1 MNPDGLSY
9 ESDIVPLKQQF
20 FRRSY
25 SEGRN
30 PVTGSALTSSFSAN
44 ADSVFKGQ
52 QDLRDQ
58 LSVARNREL
67 QYETAKFTL
76 EREREKAAEQRDMIK
91 NFVPFQQQLDSIIT
105 DDKID
110 YATRQKEFG
119 RFAVQNAGL
128 LATNPAAATAYN
140 AAARAITPDEKTT
153 FTLGSFVERGG
164 DPRYLQK
171 YLDTLGE
178 PVNENTYIPPFE
190 FAKGLGDVIA
200 GSATAAERAKRQVAE
215 ERERRA
221 NMENLF
227 DFAKGAKFFE
237 TKGGLVDETK
247 FDSPISEAAIREIIA
262 VHGSPEEQKAAVG
275 KTAKELIDIAAPIMT
290 AELSGRR
297 KASTNVAGSV
307 RSGFT
312 SKPK

>member
-1 MNPDGLSY
+1 MNPSGLSY

-20 FRRSY
+20 FRRAY
-25 SEGRN
+25 AAGRN
-30 PVTGSALTSSFSAN
+30 PVAGSLLTRDFSAS
-44 ADSVFKGQ
+44 ADSIFKGQ
-52 QDLRDQ
+52 QDIRDQ
-58 LSVARNREL
+58 LSVARNRDL
-67 QYETAKFTL
+67 QYETAKFSL

-105 DDKID
+105 DDKLD

-119 RFAVQNAGL
+119 RFGVQNAGL
-128 LATNPAAATAYN
+128 LATNPAMATAYN
-140 AAARAITPDEKTT
+140 AAARTLSPDEKTK

-190 FAKGLGDVIA
+190 FAKGLGDIGVDR
-200 GSATAAERAKRQVAE
+200 ATAAELAKQQVAE
-215 ERERRA
+215 DRERRT
-221 NMENLF
+221 NMKNLF
-227 DFAKGAKFFE
+227 DFAKGVKFGE
-237 TKGGLVDETK
+237 SQGGLVDETK
-247 FDSPISEAAIREIIA
+247 FDSPMSEAAIREVIA

-275 KTAKELIDIAAPIMT
+275 KTAKGLIDIAAPIMT
-290 AELSGRR
+290 ATLSGRR
-297 KASTNVAGSV
+297 KASANVAGAV

-312 SKPK
+312 SKPE